1 MKLHIES
8 VEFKNFLSFGSRV
21 INVPF
26 LPGVNLVSGIDLD
39 KKRSNGAGKSSFLET
54 VPFALFGQVH
64 RGIKK
69 DQITNW
75 KNRQNCEVIL
85 NFTKGKSVYSVL
97 RAIKPDNFEI
107 YKDGTLIDKPSHVK
121 DYQKTLN
128 EIIGINFPAFMS
140 LIHSNINSSASAK
153 ILSMKKPDKRKFM
166 ETMFGLTLYTKL
178 NEKCNSK
185 LKSLNEKIRE
195 IELTDLANGKIIHSS
210 EQRIRE
216 IQSKI
221 RVIRIPEAELNEAR
235 EELKD
240 LEQDFPS
247 NSDELDSIRSQL
259 GEIELEREQFNII
272 RDRINSVCVPFVKD
286 KGNIKSRALRI
297 YTEMKD
303 DIEMLKS
310 LEESY
315 GTRKQ
320 VAKRF
325 LDKSKEVDSFADEK
339 FELIERKS
347 VIHSR
352 IAALRAENQLL
363 LKKLDLIDNEIC
375 PTCGREFDD
384 PELYENTKN
393 ELTAND
399 IDLRR
404 EEEKIQGLQI
414 NMDSLND
421 KIHECKK
428 VRSALE
434 KGMRHMDNLIVRV
447 GNVES
452 EETIQKWA
460 LDITRY
466 TKTLECLKK
475 VSDELK
481 RKTHRRFGK
490 EKLLQERSD
499 DLKHHVDKTIE
510 TERRIKQLEHD
521 VKLRKKT
528 KDDFIEMIES
538 EKSSI
543 SKLERES
550 RTALQKKSKF
560 VELKDY
566 LNFTKFICGDKE
578 VKQHAISSIIP
589 YMNKKTNFYLSE
601 VDYGFYTVLDKWLEA
616 EIKGPGIT
624 NASYGSLSGGEGRG
638 IDLAIQFAFLD
649 VARLRAGVFP
659 DYLTFDELLDS
670 SIDSSG
676 IAQLF
681 KIIKT
686 RQKDDN
692 SKIFIISHR
701 SELGDSDDIDNVYH
715 VIKENGYSRLEIH
728 S

>member
-1 MKLHIES
+1 MKLQIES
-8 VEFKNFLSFGSRV
+8 VEFKNFLSFGSRATV
-21 INVPF
+21 VPF
-26 LPGVNLVSGIDLD
+26 LPGVNLVSGIDLE
-39 KKRSNGAGKSSFLET
+39 KKKSNGAGKSSFLET

-64 RGIKK
+64 RNIKK
-69 DQITNW
+69 EQIINW
-75 KNRQNCEVIL
+75 KNRRNCEVIL
-85 NFTKGKSVYSVL
+85 NFKKGKSVFSVL

-107 YKDGTLIDKPSHVK
+107 YQDGSLIDKPSHIK
-121 DYQKTLN
+121 EYQKTLN
-128 EIIGINFPAFMS
+128 EIIGLNFQTFMS
-140 LIHSNINSSASAK
+140 LIHSNINSSAK

-166 ETMFGLTLYTKL
+166 ETMFGLSLYTKL

-185 LKSLNEKIRE
+185 LKNLNDKIRE
-195 IELTDLANGKIIHSS
+195 IELGDLANYKIINSS

-221 RVIRIPEAELNEAR
+221 RNIRIPEAELNEAR
-235 EELKD
+235 NELKD
-240 LEQDFPS
+240 LEQDSPN
-247 NSDELDSIRSQL
+247 NSDELDSIRRQL
-259 GEIELEREQFNII
+259 GQIELEREQFNII

-315 GTRKQ
+315 GTKEQ

-347 VIHSR
+347 EIHSR
-352 IAALRAENQLL
+352 IAALRAENHLL
-363 LKKLDLIDNEIC
+363 LKKLDLIDNDIC

-384 PELYENTKN
+384 PDLYENTKN

-414 NMDSLND
+414 NVDSLND
-421 KIHECKK
+421 KTHESKK

-434 KGMRHMDNLIVRV
+434 KGMTHMNNLIARV

-475 VSDELK
+475 VSDEFR
-481 RKTHRRFGK
+481 RKAHRRFGK

-521 VKLRKKT
+521 VKLRAKMRQ
-528 KDDFIEMIES
+528 DFTEMIEK
-538 EKSSI
+538 EKFSI
-543 SKLERES
+543 SQLERES
-550 RTALQKKSKF
+550 KTFMLKKSKF
-560 VELKDY
+560 IEIKDY
-566 LNFTKFICGDKE
+566 LNFTKFICGDNE

-601 VDYGFYTVLDKWLEA
+601 VDYGFYTILDKWLDA

-649 VARLRAGVFP
+649 VARLRAGIFP

-670 SIDSSG
+670 SIDGVG

-681 KIIKT
+681 KIIRT
-686 RQKDDN
+686 RQRDDN

-701 SELGDSDDIDNVYH
+701 TELGNSDDIDNIYH
-715 VIKENGYSRLEIH
+715 VTKQNGYSQLEIR

>member
-21 INVPF
+21 TNVPF

-39 KKRSNGAGKSSFLET
+39 KKKSNGAGKSSFLET

-64 RGIKK
+64 RNIKK
-69 DQITNW
+69 EQITNW
-75 KNRQNCEVIL
+75 KNRRNCEVIL
-85 NFTKGKSVYSVL
+85 NFTKGESAYSVL

-140 LIHSNINSSASAK
+140 LIHSNINSSAK
-153 ILSMKKPDKRKFM
+153 ILSMKKPEKRKFM
-166 ETMFGLTLYTKL
+166 ETMFGLSLYTKL

-185 LKSLNEKIRE
+185 LKNLNEKIRE
-195 IELTDLANGKIIHSS
+195 IELTDLADGKIIHSS

-216 IQSKI
+216 IQGKI
-221 RVIRIPEAELNEAR
+221 RLIRIPEAELNEAR
-235 EELKD
+235 EELRD
-240 LEQDFPS
+240 LQQDFP
-247 NSDELDSIRSQL
+247 NTSDELDSIKSQL
-259 GEIELEREQFNII
+259 GQIDLEREQFNII
-272 RDRINSVCVPFVKD
+272 RDRITGVCVPFVKVR
-286 KGNIKSRALRI
+286 GETKSRALKI
-297 YTEMKD
+297 YAAMKE

-310 LEESY
+310 LEGLY
-315 GTRKQ
+315 GTREE
-320 VAKRF
+320 VHDLF
-325 LDKSKEVDSFADEK
+325 LMRSKEVENFVDKK
-339 FELIERKS
+339 FELVEIKS
-347 VIHSR
+347 KIHSG
-352 IAALRAENQLL
+352 IAALRADNNLL
-363 LKKLDLIDNEIC
+363 LKKLDLIDNDIC

-384 PELYENTKN
+384 PELYESTKN

-399 IDLRR
+399 IDLTR
-404 EEEKIQGLQI
+404 EEKKISGAQHDILSLTEKIHK
-414 NMDSLND
+414 S
-421 KIHECKK
+421 KK
-428 VRSALE
+428 VRDSLE
-434 KGMRHMDNLIVRV
+434 KGMRHMDNLINRV
-447 GNVES
+447 GKVES

-460 LDITRY
+460 NDITRY
-466 TKTLECLKK
+466 TKTLESLKSASEK
-475 VSDELK
+475 LK
-481 RKTHRRFGK
+481 RKVHRRFGK
-490 EKLLQERSD
+490 ERLLAERAD
-499 DLKHHVDKTIE
+499 DLKYHVDKTIE
-510 TERRIKQLEHD
+510 TERRMKQLEHD
-521 VKLRKKT
+521 IKLRKKM
-528 KDDFIEMIES
+528 KNDFLEMIQS

-543 SKLERES
+543 SKLETES
-550 RTALQKKSKF
+550 RKAVSKKSKF
-560 VELKDY
+560 VEIKDY

-578 VKQHAISSIIP
+578 IKQHAISSIIP
-589 YMNKKTNFYLSE
+589 YMNKRTNFYLSE

-715 VIKENGYSRLEIH
+715 VVKQNGYSQLEIR
-728 S
+728 